1 MSHDLLSKLDDLLDD
16 FGIELTPAQ
25 RARAAAK
32 FDGTVSAASSEK
44 FLIAEAVEAASASG
58 HAHVRE
64 TGCLASAL
72 ANRNLID
79 LNCDELTLNRQL
91 ASSKMSIADRMHLKN
106 LLYKIG
112 AVAP

>member
-1 MSHDLLSKLDDLLDD
+1 MSNVVEKFIDLCSDLGVTLSQSQIAQATAKL
-16 FGIELTPAQ
+16 GGQI
-25 RARAAAK
+25 
-32 FDGTVSAASSEK
+32 SAASEK
-44 FLIAEAVEAASASG
+44 VLIAESIEAAAASG
-58 HAHVRE
+58 QAHVRE
-64 TGCLASAL
+64 TGRLASAL

-106 LLYKIG
+106 LLFKIG